1 MAATQTPR
9 RPYLVR
15 AMHEWMTANNQTPH
29 LVVDAA
35 APQPQRFP
43 GAFVRDGRITLNVSW
58 QATQGLKL
66 GNEWIEFSARFG
78 GVSQHV
84 RVPVASVL
92 GIYARETG
100 QGMLFQDEGE
110 APPPAAGA
118 GDSRQPAEAARHQV
132 SQGAFVA
139 SASGIRRFG
148 GRPLAACEEPEM
160 PSARGHPATSPRGA
174 QKG

>member
-1 MAATQTPR
+1 MAAAQTPR

-15 AMHEWMTANNQTPH
+15 AMHEWMTANAQTPH

-35 APQPQRFP
+35 SPVAEVPR
-43 GAFVRDGRITLNVSW
+43 AYVRDGRITLNVSW

-78 GVSQHV
+78 GVAQHV
-84 RVPVASVL
+84 KIPVASVL

-110 APPPAAGA
+110 TPPPAADSA
-118 GDSRQPAEAARHQV
+118 GT
-132 SQGAFVA
+132 
-139 SASGIRRFG
+139 SGT
-148 GRPLAACEEPEM
+148 RPKL
-160 PSARGHPATSPRGA
+160 RVI
-174 QKG
+174 K

>member
-1 MAATQTPR
+1 MAAAHDPR

-29 LVVDAA
+29 LVVDASA
-35 APQPQRFP
+35 ETAEVPR
-43 GAFVRDGRITLNVSW
+43 AFVRDGRITLNVSW

-66 GNEWIEFSARFG
+66 GNDWIEFSARFG
-78 GVSQHV
+78 GVSQQV

-110 APPPAAGA
+110 APPPERVRAT
-118 GDSRQPAEAARHQV
+118 PAAAR
-132 SQGAFVA
+132 S
-139 SASGIRRFG
+139 SAS
-148 GRPLAACEEPEM
+148 
-160 PSARGHPATSPRGA
+160 SSS
-174 QKG
+174 